1 MRSGQ
6 VSRQV
11 GTAQQSKLVASR
23 TSRSSGGGG
32 STMDDSH
39 SVSRESRSL
48 SINEGRERNPRPR
61 RSSAAR
67 ERERQERQERK
78 RLEKAGKERKSLL
91 SDGPDSS
98 ETNSSNEFDSTRNSG
113 YSLSESVGPDDQA
126 QLLRA
131 IRDYETKSSKSE
143 HSRSTGGHS
152 SVSANGTPSVARRAG
167 NSNHAPNE
175 RLQMSGSDGAALQ
188 AGASGLHQSA
198 PSGGKKTRKT
208 EIVFAVGNK
217 KLGSISL
224 GGKPKDKEKR
234 DKEDE
239 KKEKQRGS
247 SGNLKLMG
255 SDARPDAG
263 KDNPLHS
270 PTSNNTSNATNA
282 NVVNTNAA
290 SSTTHYKESGGSSP
304 KGVGGAT
311 NAHATGLSS
320 SAPSRARDGQQL
332 VLGALPSIAVTSA
345 HSSRRTESPR
355 PALHPLIGNIL
366 LTVYR
371 VSRARFYRCAA
382 LNKEW
387 RRESQIILTS
397 YVRDHSP
404 TAQAALANATPSQ
417 ENLKSETTHSN
428 K

>member
-23 TSRSSGGGG
+23 TSRSSGG
-32 STMDDSH
+32 STVDDSH

-78 RLEKAGKERKSLL
+78 HLKEKKKSLL
-91 SDGPDSS
+91 DGPESS
-98 ETNSSNEFDSTRNSG
+98 ETNSSDCSTRNSG

-131 IRDYETKSSKSE
+131 IRDYETKSSSKSE
-143 HSRSTGGHS
+143 HSRSTGGFTGH
-152 SVSANGTPSVARRAG
+152 ATNGTPSQPRRT
-167 NSNHAPNE
+167 SNQQPNE
-175 RLQMSGSDGAALQ
+175 RLQMSGSGGPGQQGAN
-188 AGASGLHQSA
+188 GLNQSA
-198 PSGGKKTRKT
+198 PSGKKSRKT

-217 KLGSISL
+217 KLASISL
-224 GGKPKDKEKR
+224 GGGKPKDK
-234 DKEDE
+234 DKEKKDKDDDKAE
-239 KKEKQRGS
+239 KKDKQRGS
-247 SGNLKLMG
+247 SGNLKMSN
-255 SDARPDAG
+255 SDA
-263 KDNPLHS
+263 KDSNKDSPLNS
-270 PTSNNTSNATNA
+270 PTSNNTNTNA
-282 NVVNTNAA
+282 NANANASVNTNAA
-290 SSTTHYKESGGSSP
+290 SSTAPHHKDSA
-304 KGVGGAT
+304 GARP
-311 NAHATGLSS
+311 NPGALSS
-320 SAPSRARDGQQL
+320 SAPSRAREHQF
-332 VLGALPSIAVTSA
+332 VLGQVPSIAISSA
-345 HSSRRTESPR
+345 NSPKRRPESPR

-371 VSRARFYRCAA
+371 VSRTRFYRCAA

-387 RRESQIILTS
+387 RKESQIILTS

-404 TAQAALANATPSQ
+404 TAQAALANAGQDSARG
-417 ENLKSETTHSN
+417 ENKQL
-428 K
+428 